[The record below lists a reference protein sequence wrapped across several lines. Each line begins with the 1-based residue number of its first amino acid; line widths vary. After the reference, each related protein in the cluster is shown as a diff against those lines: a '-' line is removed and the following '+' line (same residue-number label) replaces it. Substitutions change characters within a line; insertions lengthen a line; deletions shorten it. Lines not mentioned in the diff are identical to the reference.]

1 MTPPPPPQP
10 GTPHPHGLLP
20 LNVFSVFSG
29 VGGLEL
35 GLDRA
40 GMRTVGQVEIDPGA
54 RSVLAR
60 HWPEADRHDDVH
72 TAVEWWASQSRPRVD
87 VVAGG
92 PPCQPFSRAGRQ
104 RGVSDPRW
112 MWPAMERVV
121 RALRPRYVVVE
132 NVVGLVR
139 DADAFGWILGDLA
152 QLGFDA
158 EWSVLSACS
167 FGAPHTR
174 ERLFLV
180 AYADVLDGAPRLGL
194 GGTGAGPLPG
204 IDETARA
211 WRDRVDRSVEAADR
225 DGRELDGSA
234 ARLVG
239 MGGNAVVPAVGE
251 HIGRLIVAHHLS
263 AAAAA

>member
-1 MTPPPPPQP
+1 
-10 GTPHPHGLLP
+10 
-20 LNVFSVFSG
+20 
-29 VGGLEL
+29 
-35 GLDRA
+35 
-40 GMRTVGQVEIDPGA
+40 
-54 RSVLAR
+54 
-60 HWPEADRHDDVH
+60 
-72 TAVEWWASQSRPRVD
+72 
-87 VVAGG
+87 
-92 PPCQPFSRAGRQ
+92 
-104 RGVSDPRW
+104 
-112 MWPAMERVV
+112 MERVV

-174 ERLFLV
+174 ERLFVV

-194 GGTGAGPLPG
+194 GGQGAGPLPRV
-204 IDETARA
+204 DEAARA
-211 WRDRVDRSVEAADR
+211 WRDRVDRSVEAAGR

-251 HIGRLIVAHHLS
+251 YLGRLILAHSS